1 MLVIFG
7 GPLPAIASSCMFLKL
22 KKKSVNKIWNWKHII
37 HEQYI
42 FLEKWEKTAGILP
55 GGNLRRRWDARA
67 RQWLSGEWLTWMVV
81 RAWKRNR
88 CASSRGDSSARLLIV
103 SWSLV
108 FITTIILKIYMFF
121 AVREISNSFFY
132 RVRIFFII
140 LICVCF
146 GGGGILIPHIEEW
159 KNHIFKGWKIKF
171 KVKCTAMCLRYV
183 LGNIAYYY

>member
-1 MLVIFG
+1 M
-7 GPLPAIASSCMFLKL
+7 
-22 KKKSVNKIWNWKHII
+22 NKIWNWKHII

-146 GGGGILIPHIEEW
+146 WGGGYSDPSHWRMKKSHFQRL
-159 KNHIFKGWKIKF
+159 KN
-171 KVKCTAMCLRYV
+171 KV
-183 LGNIAYYY
+183 